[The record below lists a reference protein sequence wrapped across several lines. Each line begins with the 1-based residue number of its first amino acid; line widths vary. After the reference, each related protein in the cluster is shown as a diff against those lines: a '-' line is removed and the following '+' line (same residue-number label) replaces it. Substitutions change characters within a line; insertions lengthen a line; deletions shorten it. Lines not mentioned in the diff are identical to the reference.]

1 MIVHID
7 GLDKIRKDLELTVE
21 VSDGK
26 MTIWID
32 QMQPPCGDMM
42 NTNHVI
48 IDLPEEKTDEQ
59 IWLLRT

>member
-7 GLDKIRKDLELTVE
+7 GLDKVRKDLVVTLQVE
-21 VSDGK
+21 DDRLKVYVDK
-26 MTIWID
+26 QT
-32 QMQPPCGDMM
+32 PPCGDMM